1 MKSKFEGCAACRVS
15 PPCMMMTIHM
25 EAQLCIA
32 CDIAQASKN
41 DQGVA
46 LCNLF
51 QFISLLVVSYSAEAH
66 VLSH

>member
-1 MKSKFEGCAACRVS
+1 MQGVAPLHDDDDS
-15 PPCMMMTIHM
+15 PRM

-32 CDIAQASKN
+32 CGIAQASKN